1 MERPRSLLSFF
12 LFHFRDPDFFFRKW
26 KWNLSIFTD
35 LSFFGRQSLVKT
47 IFSISLFI
55 LKPSQIYLSNRW
67 QHCNYF
73 SIGSNKPEHGDKPTT
88 PFSGFRFG
96 NRSIQVSVLTS
107 FPKPKPRFYKRD
119 KNLVFGF
126 GNEVRTGLMISFIT
140 SQWDISKTFYLVLV
154 L

>member
-1 MERPRSLLSFF
+1 MERPPSLSSFF
-12 LFHFRDPDFFFRKW
+12 LFHFRDSDFFFRIW

-47 IFSISLFI
+47 SFSISLFI

-67 QHCNYF
+67 QHYNCF

-88 PFSGFRFG
+88 LRFLVFVLEIGQFRPFL
-96 NRSIQVSVLTS
+96 IS
-107 FPKPKPRFYKRD
+107 FPKPKTRFYKRD

-126 GNEVRTGLMISFIT
+126 GNEIREGLISQT
-140 SQWDISKTFYLVLV
+140 R
-154 L
+154 